1 MPSSIRS
8 FGLLYRHVRCFG
20 LASKSSCK
28 TSSRSSLSI
37 VSVCDFLSFMVCL
50 WFVYRFSAITVTIKS
65 IDAMAM
71 QAATMNALSSCF
83 SVLTNW
89 FCLCVFMVCLWF
101 VLLIKD
107 VKTYLASLFKRA
119 CPVWTAVVRVI
130 VIRAARVIRRRSPF
144 TIAKASL
151 KRGCLFGFGK
161 QLVNPSAIP
170 TAKLLP
176 L

>member
-8 FGLLYRHVRCFG
+8 SSASSIAMLRCLGRH
-20 LASKSSCK
+20 SKSSCK

-37 VSVCDFLSFMVCL
+37 VSVCDFLSFMV
-50 WFVYRFSAITVTIKS
+50 YRFSTITVTISS

-89 FCLCVFMVCLWF
+89 FCLCIFMVCLWF

-119 CPVWTAVVRVI
+119 CPVWIA
-130 VIRAARVIRRRSPF
+130 VIRVVMISPARVIGRSPVYN
-144 TIAKASL
+144 
-151 KRGCLFGFGK
+151 G
-161 QLVNPSAIP
+161 
-170 TAKLLP
+170 
-176 L
+176 